1 MLTPVYRQVNSVA
14 MVMDYTPDQSRLSAQ
29 QTLAVK
35 LLKPLLARRRPARIL
50 VLKHEGARDL
60 PLDLPLDLANSA
72 QLIRLSA
79 DDSSAGAMLR
89 CRISALPFDEAAFDL
104 VILHHLVADGS
115 ERYLAEA
122 LRVLAAGGDIVFSG
136 LNSSGLRNRI
146 VNRKHKVPALKLDR
160 ICKLLKSQSFNI
172 EQCLLMG
179 LGGFSRPAPK
189 ATWHGLGF
197 PFADRVVLHGHHQS
211 NIRNA
216 RLLGFGQMKS
226 AGRTSAAL
234 DGCSSREAVS

>member
-1 MLTPVYRQVNSVA
+1 MEV
-14 MVMDYTPDQSRLSAQ
+14 DYTQDQSNLSAQ
-29 QTLAVK
+29 QKLAAQ
-35 LLKPLLARRRPARIL
+35 LLQPLLARRRPARIL
-50 VLKHEGARDL
+50 VLKHDGAQDL
-60 PLDLPLDLANSA
+60 PMEPANSA
-72 QLIRLSA
+72 QLIRLSTGG
-79 DDSSAGAMLR
+79 SSPGDMLQ
-89 CRISALPFDEAAFDL
+89 CRISALPFEEAAFDL

-115 ERYLAEA
+115 EPYLAEA
-122 LRVLAAGGDIVFSG
+122 LRVLGAGGDIVISG

-146 VNRKHKVPALKLDR
+146 VNRKRKVPALKLNR
-160 ICKLLKSQSFNI
+160 ICNFLKSQSFNI

-189 ATWHGLGF
+189 ATWYGLGL

-211 NIRNA
+211 NIQNA
-216 RLLGFGQMKS
+216 HILRFRQVKS

>member
-1 MLTPVYRQVNSVA
+1 MEV
-14 MVMDYTPDQSRLSAQ
+14 DYTQDQLNLSAQ
-29 QTLAVK
+29 QKLAAQ
-35 LLKPLLARRRPARIL
+35 LLQPLLARRRPARIL
-50 VLKHEGARDL
+50 VLKHESAQDL
-60 PLDLPLDLANSA
+60 PLEPVNSA

-79 DDSSAGAMLR
+79 DGLTSGSMLK
-89 CRISALPFDEAAFDL
+89 CRISALPFEEAVFDL

-115 ERYLAEA
+115 EPYLAEA
-122 LRVLAAGGDIVFSG
+122 LRVLAAGGDIVISG
-136 LNSSGLRNRI
+136 LNSTGMRNRI
-146 VNRKHKVPALKLDR
+146 VNRKQKLPALKLNR

-179 LGGFSRPAPK
+179 LGGLSRPAPR
-189 ATWHGLGF
+189 ATWHGIGL

-211 NIRNA
+211 NIHNA
-216 RLLGFGQMKS
+216 HILRFRQVKS